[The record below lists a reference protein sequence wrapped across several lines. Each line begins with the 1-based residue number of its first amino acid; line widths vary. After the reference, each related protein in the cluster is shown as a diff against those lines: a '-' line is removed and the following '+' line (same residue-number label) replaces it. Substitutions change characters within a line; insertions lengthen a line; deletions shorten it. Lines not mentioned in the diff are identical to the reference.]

1 MTGNNKKKKN
11 GWKRG
16 LLITLCVLLTLVLA
30 VAVLG
35 TVYWQ
40 YMLNQMNRPVDLP
53 KVTLSP
59 SEIQQIENGG
69 DEVPTGT
76 GQTVPDEEI
85 DFGTQP
91 QETIGGEEIINI
103 MLIGQDRRSG
113 QGRQRSD
120 AMILC
125 SLNKTT
131 KVLTMTSFLRD
142 TYVQIPGHK
151 NNRIN
156 ASYQFGGMEL
166 LDECIELNF
175 GVHVDANVEVDFNG
189 FISLIDMM
197 GGVTID
203 LTSSE
208 AKYLNNRGNWGAG
221 NVTES
226 GEEWNLKAGKNKLTG
241 TQALAYSRIRAIG
254 MDFERTERQ
263 RKVITAVLNQVKSL
277 SLLELNGLLTH
288 GLSLITTDMTNAE
301 ITGYVLEVFPMLMDL
316 EIRSQR
322 VPADGTYDFKIVRGM
337 DVVVID
343 FDANRKMLQETILG

>member
-1 MTGNNKKKKN
+1 
-11 GWKRG
+11 
-16 LLITLCVLLTLVLA
+16 
-30 VAVLG
+30 
-35 TVYWQ
+35 
-40 YMLNQMNRPVDLP
+40 
-53 KVTLSP
+53 
-59 SEIQQIENGG
+59 
-69 DEVPTGT
+69 
-76 GQTVPDEEI
+76 
-85 DFGTQP
+85 
-91 QETIGGEEIINI
+91 
-103 MLIGQDRRSG
+103 
-113 QGRQRSD
+113 
-120 AMILC
+120 
-125 SLNKTT
+125 
-131 KVLTMTSFLRD
+131 MTSFLRD

-288 GLSLITTDMTNAE
+288 GLSLITTDMTNEEMTNYAFE
-301 ITGYVLEVFPMLMDL
+301 FIPMLKDL
-316 EIRSQR
+316 NIVSQR
-322 VPADGTYDFKIVRGM
+322 IPFDGTYWSTNIGSEQTPDW
-337 DVVVID
+337 VID
-343 FDANRKMLQETILG
+343 ANLKKNGEMLRESIGLVEAAAEETK